1 MSISEFVLQRDDE
14 ELAVP
19 TILPFLPLR
28 DVVVFPFM
36 VTPLLVGREASVTA
50 VEAAMNGSKLLCV
63 AAQKEADTEAPM
75 RDDLHEIGT
84 VIRVLQV
91 IRTPDETLKI
101 LVEGLARVQLEDLE
115 EAADHL
121 IATVAPL
128 TAKDEQGPR
137 IEALSRSIKD
147 RFKDYVRLNKRLPDE
162 VLLSVLNLEE
172 IGRMADSISAYILG
186 KTSLKQELLA
196 EPSLQRRLAR
206 INQILADELEIL
218 EIEQRIDTEVQSQVQ
233 RNQREFYLN
242 EQLRAI
248 RKELGYHSD
257 EDNEVEEYAQRIQAS
272 DLPPEAAET
281 AQRELSRL
289 ARMPGMSP
297 ESTVVRN
304 YLDTLLDL
312 PWKKRSRDRIDT
324 IKVRERLDADH
335 YGLDKVKDRI
345 IEFLA
350 VYKLTRKMQ
359 GTILCL
365 VGPPGVGKTSLGRSI
380 AESLTRRFVRI
391 SLGGVRDEAE
401 IRGHRRTYIGSL
413 PGRILQGMKTA
424 GKVNPVFL
432 LDEVDKMTADFR
444 GDPSSA
450 LLEVLD
456 PEQNDTFTDHYL
468 EIPYDLSKVMF
479 VTTANSLN
487 NIPRPLLDRM
497 EVIQIAGYTLD
508 EKLAIAR
515 RYRIPRQVAEHGLA
529 DFLSITDDAVR
540 KIVTEYTREAGVRQ
554 LDRLLAKA
562 ARKEA
567 KVFLETPWEGEKV
580 VDATVARSLL
590 GVPPFRDE
598 AAEKQPQVGLAHG
611 LAWTSVGGVTL
622 DIEAVSL
629 PGKGKVALTG
639 QLGDVM
645 KESAQAAIAYL
656 RHHAGEFGLPVDFH
670 ESRDLHVHVLE
681 GGTPKD
687 GPSAGIAMATAVVSA
702 LTGRPVRGDVAM
714 TGEITL
720 RGRVLAIGGVK
731 EKLLAAHQ
739 AGIHHVILP
748 QANQANLE
756 EVPEAIL
763 GELTIITVRDFDE
776 VVRHMLD
783 LEAPA
788 EPDTIASADPPSI
801 APPTETPAVRPRA

>member
-1 MSISEFVLQRDDE
+1 MDANQRE
-14 ELAVP
+14 YYLREQMKAIQKELGG
-19 TILPFLPLR
+19 
-28 DVVVFPFM
+28 D
-36 VTPLLVGREASVTA
+36 EAS
-50 VEAAMNGSKLLCV
+50 EAAELRERLEAKKLPEHAHERALKEIERLEKMAAGSPEATVVRTYLDVMLELPWT
-63 AAQKEADTEAPM
+63 EAD
-75 RDDLHEIGT
+75 
-84 VIRVLQV
+84 
-91 IRTPDETLKI
+91 
-101 LVEGLARVQLEDLE
+101 
-115 EAADHL
+115 
-121 IATVAPL
+121 
-128 TAKDEQGPR
+128 
-137 IEALSRSIKD
+137 
-147 RFKDYVRLNKRLPDE
+147 DE
-162 VLLSVLNLEE
+162 VLDVAHTSAILEE
-172 IGRMADSISAYILG
+172 DHHAL
-186 KTSLKQELLA
+186 E
-196 EPSLQRRLAR
+196 EPKAR
-206 INQILADELEIL
+206 IL
-218 EIEQRIDTEVQSQVQ
+218 
-233 RNQREFYLN
+233 
-242 EQLRAI
+242 
-248 RKELGYHSD
+248 
-257 EDNEVEEYAQRIQAS
+257 
-272 DLPPEAAET
+272 
-281 AQRELSRL
+281 
-289 ARMPGMSP
+289 
-297 ESTVVRN
+297 
-304 YLDTLLDL
+304 
-312 PWKKRSRDRIDT
+312 
-324 IKVRERLDADH
+324 
-335 YGLDKVKDRI
+335 
-345 IEFLA
+345 EFLA
-350 VYKLTRKMQ
+350 VRQLTKQREVK
-359 GTILCL
+359 GTKAPILCL
-365 VGPPGVGKTSLGRSI
+365 VGPPGVGKTSLGKSI
-380 AESLTRRFVRI
+380 ARSMNRSFVRM

-479 VTTANSLN
+479 VTTANSLS

-497 EVIQIAGYTLD
+497 EVIQIAGYTLE

-515 RYRIPRQVAEHGLA
+515 RYRIPRQVEEHGLA
-529 DFLSITDDAVR
+529 DFLAITDDAVR

-554 LDRLLAKA
+554 LDRLLAKI

-567 KVFLETPWEGEKV
+567 KAFLEAPWEGEKV
-580 VDATVARSLL
+580 VDAEVARAA
-590 GVPPFRDE
+590 GRAAVPRRG
-598 AAEKQPQVGLAHG
+598 AEKQPQVGLAHG

-622 DIEAVSL
+622 DIEAVAL

-656 RHHAGEFGLPVDFH
+656 RHHAGEFGLPRLPRVARPPRPRARGRH
-670 ESRDLHVHVLE
+670 PQGRPLGRDRHGHRRRLRAH
-681 GGTPKD
+681 
-687 GPSAGIAMATAVVSA
+687 
-702 LTGRPVRGDVAM
+702 GRPVRGDVAM

-783 LEAPA
+783 LEAPV
-788 EPDTIASADPPSI
+788 EPDTIAPADPPAV
-801 APPTETPAVRPRA
+801 APPAEAPAIRPQA

>member
-1 MSISEFVLQRDDE
+1 M
-14 ELAVP
+14 
-19 TILPFLPLR
+19 
-28 DVVVFPFM
+28 
-36 VTPLLVGREASVTA
+36 
-50 VEAAMNGSKLLCV
+50 
-63 AAQKEADTEAPM
+63 
-75 RDDLHEIGT
+75 
-84 VIRVLQV
+84 
-91 IRTPDETLKI
+91 
-101 LVEGLARVQLEDLE
+101 
-115 EAADHL
+115 
-121 IATVAPL
+121 
-128 TAKDEQGPR
+128 
-137 IEALSRSIKD
+137 D
-147 RFKDYVRLNKRLPDE
+147 RK
-162 VLLSVLNLEE
+162 
-172 IGRMADSISAYILG
+172 
-186 KTSLKQELLA
+186 
-196 EPSLQRRLAR
+196 
-206 INQILADELEIL
+206 
-218 EIEQRIDTEVQSQVQ
+218 
-233 RNQREFYLN
+233 
-242 EQLRAI
+242 
-248 RKELGYHSD
+248 
-257 EDNEVEEYAQRIQAS
+257 
-272 DLPPEAAET
+272 
-281 AQRELSRL
+281 
-289 ARMPGMSP
+289 
-297 ESTVVRN
+297 
-304 YLDTLLDL
+304 
-312 PWKKRSRDRIDT
+312 
-324 IKVRERLDADH
+324 
-335 YGLDKVKDRI
+335 
-345 IEFLA
+345 
-350 VYKLTRKMQ
+350 
-359 GTILCL
+359 
-365 VGPPGVGKTSLGRSI
+365 
-380 AESLTRRFVRI
+380 FVRM

-432 LDEVDKMTADFR
+432 LDEVDKMTSDFR

-479 VTTANSLN
+479 VTTANSLS

-515 RYRIPRQVAEHGLA
+515 RYRIPRQVEEHGLEGSLA
-529 DFLSITDDAVR
+529 IADDAVR
-540 KIVTEYTREAGVRQ
+540 LIVTDYTREAGVRQ
-554 LDRLLAKA
+554 LDRLLAKI

-567 KVFLETPWEGEKV
+567 KAFIEAPWEGEKV
-580 VDATVARSLL
+580 VDARAARALL
-590 GVPPFRDE
+590 GVPPFHE
-598 AAEKQPQVGLAHG
+598 EGAEKQPQVGLAHG

-656 RHHAGEFGLPVDFH
+656 RHHAGEFGLPADFH

-739 AGIHHVILP
+739 AGINRVILP
-748 QANQANLE
+748 HANEANLE
-756 EVPEAIL
+756 DVPDAIL
-763 GELTIITVRDFDE
+763 ADLTIHTVRDFDE

-783 LEAPA
+783 VDTLEELPPPPAATGEGARAPTQA
-788 EPDTIASADPPSI
+788 
-801 APPTETPAVRPRA
+801 